1 MGPEPVTN
9 PVHTAVA
16 NPGADRVHSSAL
28 KNVNDGANA
37 IHEMTRAA
45 VDDLGFNKPSII
57 KWGKWLV
64 GKLGSFGYVVTIA
77 LSPILLPASLA
88 YDAGRGMKL
97 MLRKITRVEE
107 PVQKLLPMVAKQ
119 VEDVSKLEQHKQ
131 DLKSQNAELSDQ
143 LAAWKVHAGE
153 LTGLNDQCAHQA
165 QQLGQKLSWEHNRN
179 HELNVLLERVVR
191 RADHLDG
198 ENADSRDSY
207 RALRALKV
215 GLDKQLAE
223 KSLRIQQLSG
233 ELEAARQQY
242 DQTNE
247 DYTRVRQVQA
257 DKIHCLES
265 NLAADQ
271 QQMRDMEARYQAR
284 VRTLEGQHQFEVND
298 AEAQH
303 RLEVESL
310 KTLHQDRL
318 QTLTVQNEAQVQALL
333 REIRELRELTNAK
346 ERKHI
351 DALDSLTNR
360 LSVQQDQIRLHEETE
375 QQLRQQIS
383 QFPDLQRPD
392 QSTLEDGQK
401 TVAELLETRIAPVK
415 QQIEDRNTQ
424 IARLKQQYSESV
436 DQCERL
442 KEQLNKLNE
451 RRREDASLEKF
462 ARTLQSNEIRKLQNN
477 LKGTEAHVHRLAGEK
492 KALLADQQSQS
503 EALNNR
509 LKKCD
514 EQLQQLMSK
523 SKFDE
528 EEKDKLLG
536 QNARLDHRVAE
547 LLQEVSELK
556 GQLEHHQMNVEWFQL
571 YIASREE
578 FRPVEVEVK

>member
-9 PVHTAVA
+9 PVHTAAA
-16 NPGADRVHSSAL
+16 NPGPDRVHSSAL

-37 IHEMTRAA
+37 IHKMTRAA

-119 VEDVSKLEQHKQ
+119 VEDVRKLEQHKQ

-247 DYTRVRQVQA
+247 DNTRVRQAQA

-333 REIRELRELTNAK
+333 REISELRELTNAK

-351 DALDSLTNR
+351 DALDSLSNR
-360 LSVQQDQIRLHEETE
+360 LSVQADQIRLHEETE

-415 QQIEDRNTQ
+415 QQIEDRNTE

-451 RRREDASLEKF
+451 RRREDANLEKF
-462 ARTLQSNEIRKLQNN
+462 ARTLQSDEIRKLHNN

-536 QNARLDHRVAE
+536 ENVRLDHRVGE

-556 GQLEHHQMNVEWFQL
+556 GQLEHHQMNVEWYQL
-571 YIASREE
+571 YIASREG